1 MIIAESQS
9 ERNGMSTQER
19 MFHQR
24 PIPIGK
30 STRKRGKYTEDD
42 DDEEEEKEEERE
54 WEGEIPKELRNQ
66 LVEPP
71 MILRAFPSG
80 RDVDRVNKWT
90 SHTQRKKSLHVPKL
104 GPLFFL

>member
-30 STRKRGKYTEDD
+30 STRKRGKDTEDD

-54 WEGEIPKELRNQ
+54 
-66 LVEPP
+66 
-71 MILRAFPSG
+71 
-80 RDVDRVNKWT
+80 
-90 SHTQRKKSLHVPKL
+90 
-104 GPLFFL
+104 